1 MNSSDDSILLLQR
14 WKTGDEQAAAELF
27 DRYVSRL
34 VALAGSRLSEAL
46 RRRVEAEDIVQ
57 SAYRSFFRNAAEDRY
72 TVDNSG
78 QLWGLLAAITIN
90 KVRTHAK
97 FHRAQKRDVSA
108 EASMTASH
116 SCFGLTPVEVAD
128 EPTADVAAALVEEL
142 SGVLETLTPLQ
153 RDVFELYLQNQP
165 NDKIALEVKRSARTV
180 RRTLEEVR
188 KLLEHQL
195 GERTTNDE

>member
-1 MNSSDDSILLLQR
+1 MKAHNDSIQLLNR
-14 WKTGDEQAAAELF
+14 WKSGDEQAAAELF

-46 RRRVEAEDIVQ
+46 RRRVEAEDVVQ
-57 SAYRSFFRNAAEDRY
+57 SVYRSFFARTSDDRL
-72 TVDNSG
+72 VVEENG

-97 FHRAQKRDVSA
+97 YHRAQKRDVSA
-108 EASMTASH
+108 EASMSASR
-116 SCFGLTPVEVAD
+116 SCFGLAPVEVAD

-142 SGVLETLTPLQ
+142 GGVLDTLTPLQ

-188 KLLEHQL
+188 RLLEQRL
-195 GERTTNDE
+195 GDGANDDV